1 MIHARVTKAFT
12 EEGHEVE
19 AEVGVHQQ
27 AYSQRLRSDILV
39 EHLGRVVHGAPQ
51 LL

>member
-19 AEVGVHQQ
+19 AQVGVHQQ
-27 AYSQRLRSDILV
+27 ANGQRLRSDVLA
-39 EHLGRVVHGAPQ
+39 EHFGHIVHGAPQ